1 MLTSTGYAGEVIVDP
16 KNDIAVAL
24 KHRDALNVTISSK
37 SGYEHGMV
45 QPAVLVV
52 TNDGAVLYSWAAVP
66 GVRNLGGAK
75 DRPNLKQ
82 ILENAMARMSGQPLL
97 HKKYASQSFT
107 QVMMQK
113 FLGWRNGPS
122 EGPWASLW
130 LPIYVYTYPSKLY
143 VTTSVRIPECVK
155 ISNRVHRWSVWRNEL
170 VFPRIASPHYMRFL
184 KTLLVGPLTV
194 ATPLLSLLSNLC
206 RRANVQENAS
216 IFVEAFWLGQNGD
229 SMHS

>member
-1 MLTSTGYAGEVIVDP
+1 MKDLQSIVPQISAAGGKAIAVTSEPEQHLQQMLTSTGYAGEVIVDP

-97 HKKYASQSFT
+97 HNKYASQSFT

-113 FLGWRNGPS
+113 FLG
-122 EGPWASLW
+122 
-130 LPIYVYTYPSKLY
+130 
-143 VTTSVRIPECVK
+143 
-155 ISNRVHRWSVWRNEL
+155 
-170 VFPRIASPHYMRFL
+170 
-184 KTLLVGPLTV
+184 
-194 ATPLLSLLSNLC
+194 
-206 RRANVQENAS
+206 
-216 IFVEAFWLGQNGD
+216 
-229 SMHS
+229 